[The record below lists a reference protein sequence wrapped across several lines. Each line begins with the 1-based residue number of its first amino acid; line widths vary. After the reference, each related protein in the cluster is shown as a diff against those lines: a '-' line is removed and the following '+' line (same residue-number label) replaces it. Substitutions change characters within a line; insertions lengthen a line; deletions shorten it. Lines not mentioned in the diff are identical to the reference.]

1 MDPRGANPNCWHD
14 DSPPPAAV
22 APHHHA
28 VMSDDGVVDQP
39 HHRVAAVVDETP
51 AERERREL
59 GEDLQLMTELHD
71 LVQQACPNA
80 PPQVIATCV
89 VGAAMMRNQREIMY
103 KQEQSHAA
111 RHKETVLLQQEAVE
125 LQHEVVELQQE
136 AVGLQQEAVDLQ
148 QEAVE
153 LQEDANRVMRENPK
167 WRSDVNTLFN
177 TNLRTAFYNTC
188 VWVIIQTIILPKKAF
203 RDAYNYPLLTLIDIV
218 TGCHSAT
225 PNENSQNDSSAP
237 PKEEKPPLFTETP
250 PPQTSWYTF
259 RFSMQA
265 LPGQILAT
273 MWQWLC
279 AQFSALNNTADSCH
293 SNAFLEGIWRFLVG
307 LGVLGAVWYVP
318 FIRTWVRP
326 CVSLLVVILIVFQI
340 VRHFIDWNDFWPI
353 LINAG
358 VWFGVRF
365 VAAVYLNYRPY
376 NKYRKETPTTD
387 ETERLKANYAWFPTV
402 VRISAI
408 IIFVL
413 SYFCSN
419 YEE

>member
-1 MDPRGANPNCWHD
+1 MTLL
-14 DSPPPAAV
+14 PPPLSHPIIMLSCRMTA
-22 APHHHA
+22 
-28 VMSDDGVVDQP
+28 SLP
-39 HHRVAAVVDETP
+39 HHRVAAVVVEETP

-59 GEDLQLMTELHD
+59 GEDLQWFQNTHD
-71 LVQQACPNA
+71 LAQQACPNA
-80 PPQVIATCV
+80 PPQVIATYV
-89 VGAAMMRNQREIMY
+89 VGRAMIRNQREIMY
-103 KQEQSHAA
+103 MQEQSHAA
-111 RHKETVLLQQEAVE
+111 RHNET
-125 LQHEVVELQQE
+125 VELQQE
-136 AVGLQQEAVDLQ
+136 SVGLQQEAVG
-148 QEAVE
+148 

-358 VWFGVRF
+358 WWFGVRF
-365 VAAVYLNYRPY
+365 VAAVYLNCRPY

-387 ETERLKANYAWFPTV
+387 ETERLKANYAWFPSV
-402 VRISAI
+402 VRISTI

-413 SYFCSN
+413 SYFCSI